1 MRSERTCG
9 IFRRAGGSRGAALVE
24 FAITMPL
31 LLGLCMAATDFGRL
45 FYHAVIVSNAAGAG
59 AFYGARDKLLT
70 GYFSGQEQ
78 RAENDMKNIT
88 APGTGA
94 QPVTSTA
101 VQYCTCPDDANP
113 GQGGTVIQDN
123 GDPTDPDRYGCNSI
137 FITPCPGYG
146 PGRVYVAVT
155 VSQPF
160 PSLAPWPII
169 PSNTIVSK
177 TAFQRAQ

>member
-1 MRSERTCG
+1 MRSERTPG
-9 IFRRAGGSRGAALVE
+9 IFGGAAENRGVAILE

-45 FYHAVIVSNAAGAG
+45 FYHAVVVSNAAGTG
-59 AFYGARDKLLT
+59 AFYGARDKILT
-70 GYFSGQEQ
+70 GHFSGQEQ

-94 QPVTSTA
+94 HPVTSTA
-101 VQYCTCPDDANP
+101 VQYCTCPGAP
-113 GQGGTVIQDN
+113 GKGGNFIQDN

-137 FITPCPGYG
+137 HTTPCPGYG
-146 PGRVYVAVT
+146 PGRVYIKVT

-169 PSNTIVSK
+169 PSNTIVAR

>member
-9 IFRRAGGSRGAALVE
+9 IFWRAGENKGTAILE

-45 FYHAVIVSNAAGAG
+45 FYHAVVVANAAGSG

-70 GYFSGQEQ
+70 GYSTGQKQ
-78 RAENDMKNIT
+78 RAENDMRNLM
-88 APGTGA
+88 APGTNP
-94 QPVTSTA
+94 QPVTSLA
-101 VQYCTCPDDANP
+101 KQYCTCPGAP
-113 GQGGTVIQDN
+113 GQGGDVIQDN
-123 GDPTDPDRYGCNSI
+123 GDPNDPDQYGCNSI
-137 FITPCPGYG
+137 FITPCAGTYG
-146 PGRVYVAVT
+146 PGRVYVKVT
-155 VSQPF
+155 VIQPF

-169 PSNTIVSK
+169 PSNTIVAR